1 MAQSNTSKTGS
12 ALMSQLLDQ
21 ESSIALPNVNDT
33 VEGVVISAAKNEVC
47 VDINGLVVGVVRGP
61 ELFDESGDFSNLTV
75 GDKVTATVLELE
87 NENGEL
93 ELSFRQAGHKK
104 AWEKL
109 EALHGTNEVVD
120 AQIMDANKG
129 GLIVRVGRV
138 SGFLPVSQLSVE
150 HYPRVEGGNK
160 AKILERLQTYV
171 TQHFRVKVID
181 VDEVEEKLI
190 VSEKMAKA
198 EQQQEKIAQYKVGD
212 NISGKV
218 TGVVDFGAFVEFGD
232 NLEGLVHIS
241 EIAWQRIDNP
251 KEYLKV
257 GDEVAAQIIAID
269 NGKISLS
276 IRNLIKDPW
285 LDVVQR
291 YKIGDTVKGKVLK
304 LNPFGAFVE
313 LDADIHGLAHISE
326 LSYRKLNSPA
336 EILNVNDIYEF
347 KVISIEP
354 GKHRLGLSY
363 KALHEQKPVEKAED
377 KVDSK
382 NEEGG
387 SEAKQAET
395 APAEVA
401 AQ

>member
-1 MAQSNTSKTGS
+1 MG
-12 ALMSQLLDQ
+12 
-21 ESSIALPNVNDT
+21 
-33 VEGVVISAAKNEVC
+33 NEV
-47 VDINGLVVGVVRGP
+47 I
-61 ELFDESGDFSNLTV
+61 
-75 GDKVTATVLELE
+75 ATVLEME

-109 EALHGTNEVVD
+109 QGIQGSNEVVD

-181 VDEVEEKLI
+181 VDEVDEKLI

-198 EQQQEKIAQYKVGD
+198 EQQQEKISQYKVGD
-212 NISGKV
+212 NIAGKV
-218 TGVVDFGAFVEFGD
+218 TGVVDFGAFIEFGD

-241 EIAWQRIDNP
+241 EIAWQRIDDP

-257 GDEVAAQIIAID
+257 GDEVKAQIIAID

-276 IRNLIKDPW
+276 VRNLIQDPW
-285 LDVVQR
+285 LEVAAR
-291 YKIGDTVKGKVLK
+291 YKIGENVTGKVLK

-313 LDADIHGLAHISE
+313 LDQDIHGLAHISE
-326 LSYRKLNSPA
+326 LSYRKLNAPS
-336 EILNVNDIYEF
+336 EVVTIGDVYEF
-347 KVISIEP
+347 KIISIEP

-363 KALHEQKPVEKAED
+363 KALHEQKPDDKPED
-377 KVDSK
+377 KTDVK
-382 NEEGG
+382 TN
-387 SEAKQAET
+387 SEPVVEAIQELPLPKTESET
-395 APAEVA
+395 VIEPV
-401 AQ
+401 Q